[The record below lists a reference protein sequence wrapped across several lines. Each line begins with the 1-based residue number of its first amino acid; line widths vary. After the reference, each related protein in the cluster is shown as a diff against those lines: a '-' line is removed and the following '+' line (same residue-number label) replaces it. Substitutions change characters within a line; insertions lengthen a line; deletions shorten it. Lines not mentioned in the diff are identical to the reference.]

1 MDWVTASR
9 HFVNIVETGSFAE
22 AARKRYT
29 SASALSKQMAWLEDR
44 LNTKLIHRTTRHLS
58 LTEAGTTFYEQAKNI
73 LDEIDCLEGRLQE
86 NSGEL
91 RGTIRFSCAVIEQQ
105 SDLLELIP
113 KFLAMHPKVRIEL
126 IIDAKQ
132 QDLAAEGIDL
142 AIRTDYNLNSKLH
155 QEPLGVIK
163 IQIYGS
169 PEYFKKHGTPQTP
182 QDLLN
187 HNCLLHTELDNQAR
201 WEFADNTYLAVSG
214 NLIANST
221 ASLIEAAKHGL
232 GLIRI
237 ADCLIK
243 DYIEADLLVPVL
255 EQYAKPCTDVFAVY
269 PKTCYANPNVLA
281 FIEFLKKYK
290 YASVFCST
298 I

>member
-1 MDWVTASR
+1 MDWVTATQ

-29 SASALSKQMAWLEDR
+29 SASALSKQMAWLEER
-44 LNTKLIHRTTRHLS
+44 LNTKLLHRTTRNLS
-58 LTEAGTTFYEQAKNI
+58 LTEAGKTFYEQAKNI
-73 LDEIDCLEGRLQE
+73 LEDIDCLEGRLQE

-91 RGTIRFSCAVIEQQ
+91 RGTIRFACTVIEQQ
-105 SDLLELIP
+105 SHLLELIP
-113 KFLAMHPKVRIEL
+113 KFLAMHPKLRIEL
-126 IIDAKQ
+126 IIDTKQ

-142 AIRTDYNLNSKLH
+142 AIRTGYNLNSNLK
-155 QEPLGVIK
+155 QEPMGTIK
-163 IQIYGS
+163 EHVYGS
-169 PEYFKKHGTPQTP
+169 PIYFEKHGKPQTA

-187 HNCLLHTELDNQAR
+187 HNCLLHTELENHGK

-214 NLIANST
+214 SFIANSS

-237 ADCLIK
+237 ADCLIE
-243 DYIEADLLVPVL
+243 DYVNAGVLIPVL
-255 EQYAKPCTDVFAVY
+255 EKYSKPCIDIFAVY

-281 FIEFLKKYK
+281 FIEFLKEYK
-290 YASVFCST
+290 YSSVFCRM
-298 I
+298 